1 MHYVYILYSPGSDKY
16 YVGQTADVSQR
27 LQYHN
32 ELSTKSY
39 TSRHRPWELR
49 AVLEVPS
56 RGLAMRLERH
66 IKSYKDRGYIREL
79 IESESAR
86 RALEERFGQE

>member
-1 MHYVYILYSPGSDKY
+1 
-16 YVGQTADVSQR
+16 
-27 LQYHN
+27 
-32 ELSTKSY
+32 
-39 TSRHRPWELR
+39 
-49 AVLEVPS
+49 
-56 RGLAMRLERH
+56 MRLERH